1 MAGELEYISLK
12 KKREVKF
19 EINSTEKSLGKQ
31 KKHGLLVSSL

>member
-1 MAGELEYISLK
+1 MAGELEYISL